1 MTPLAAIRAEMGADA
16 VVVHERGCAVDGR
29 DSSGIAAAAKAAL
42 EADLAIVVVA
52 GRSGLGPDCTVG
64 EARDATD
71 LDLTGVQPELVR
83 AVAAGGTPTV
93 VVVLSG
99 RVHALGDVV
108 SRAGAVLQAWPLGE
122 EGGNGLADVLFGR
135 VSPAGRLPV
144 SMPRRVGQVPVH
156 RGYRSGGGRRLSYT
170 TFSYSGLTLEAG
182 STADPV
188 EASVVVTN
196 TGARTGDEVVQL
208 YVSDDVASVARP
220 FRQLVGFAR
229 VGLEPGR
236 SSRVRFSVHPSR
248 LAFYEADMRF
258 VVEPGEFTFSVGASS
273 VDIRARAT
281 CDLRGAVVEHRQRDI
296 VATVVTAE
304 SRAQK
309 RDKGDKEE
317 RDGTRG

>member
-1 MTPLAAIRAEMGADA
+1 
-16 VVVHERGCAVDGR
+16 
-29 DSSGIAAAAKAAL
+29 
-42 EADLAIVVVA
+42 
-52 GRSGLGPDCTVG
+52 
-64 EARDATD
+64 
-71 LDLTGVQPELVR
+71 
-83 AVAAGGTPTV
+83 
-93 VVVLSG
+93 
-99 RVHALGDVV
+99 
-108 SRAGAVLQAWPLGE
+108 
-122 EGGNGLADVLFGR
+122 
-135 VSPAGRLPV
+135 
-144 SMPRRVGQVPVH
+144 
-156 RGYRSGGGRRLSYT
+156 
-170 TFSYSGLTLEAG
+170 
-182 STADPV
+182 
-188 EASVVVTN
+188 
-196 TGARTGDEVVQL
+196 
-208 YVSDDVASVARP
+208 
-220 FRQLVGFAR
+220 AR